1 MSLKNKISSYFNFGK
16 RAIKSKDGKTL
27 ASNFAWLT
35 VLQVAGYVFPLI
47 TLPYLARVIGVDG
60 FGKIAFAAGVI
71 IWMQT
76 IADWGFN
83 FTATRDVAKNREELD
98 KVSSIFSNV
107 LWARC
112 FLILVAYIVL
122 LVLILT
128 IPQFREA
135 RAAILVTSLLL
146 IGHVLY
152 PDWFFQAMERM
163 KYITILGVVA
173 KLLFTIAVFIF
184 IHKPEDY
191 ILQPLFSS
199 LGFMVSGIISL
210 YFILGRWGIKL
221 KRPCFCSILTT
232 IKGSAD
238 IFINNLMPNL
248 YNSFSVVLLGLF
260 GNPTMNGL
268 YDAGKKLPIT
278 SYQFTGVIARTF
290 FPYLSRNSS
299 KHSLF
304 AKLYLGISFFVALML
319 FVLSKPLLLLFYT
332 KEFVAA
338 VPIMRLMSVS
348 LVFLAMSSV
357 YGTNYLLVKNK
368 DKILRNITII
378 ASLVGFAL

>member
-1 MSLKNKISSYFNFGK
+1 
-16 RAIKSKDGKTL
+16 
-27 ASNFAWLT
+27 
-35 VLQVAGYVFPLI
+35 
-47 TLPYLARVIGVDG
+47 
-60 FGKIAFAAGVI
+60 
-71 IWMQT
+71 
-76 IADWGFN
+76 
-83 FTATRDVAKNREELD
+83 
-98 KVSSIFSNV
+98 
-107 LWARC
+107 
-112 FLILVAYIVL
+112 
-122 LVLILT
+122 
-128 IPQFREA
+128 
-135 RAAILVTSLLL
+135 
-146 IGHVLY
+146 
-152 PDWFFQAMERM
+152 
-163 KYITILGVVA
+163 
-173 KLLFTIAVFIF
+173 
-184 IHKPEDY
+184 
-191 ILQPLFSS
+191 
-199 LGFMVSGIISL
+199 
-210 YFILGRWGIKL
+210 
-221 KRPCFCSILTT
+221 
-232 IKGSAD
+232 
-238 IFINNLMPNL
+238 MPNL

-378 ASLVGFAL
+378 ASLVGFALSFPLIKYYGIIGATITFLTPTVIMGVLSMIIAILLRNKEKL